1 MRQKPKVLLV
11 MVFFM
16 TVWVFQAAAEEKPAS
31 KMQFVVEKLRADKRL
46 VVAEN
51 MQLTEAEAE
60 GFWPLFEQYQHELF
74 LLRARTLQL
83 INDYASVYNAGMTE
97 DKARALLDEMM
108 AIESLGLTLRQ
119 VYLPDFRNV
128 LPDIKVVRY
137 YQIENKI
144 NAALMC
150 QLASD
155 IPLIKTTNQ

>member
-1 MRQKPKVLLV
+1 
-11 MVFFM
+11 
-16 TVWVFQAAAEEKPAS
+16 
-31 KMQFVVEKLRADKRL
+31 MQFVVEKLLADKRL

-51 MQLTEAEAE
+51 MQLTEAEAG

-74 LLRARTLQL
+74 LLRARTLRL
-83 INDYASVYNAGMTE
+83 INDYASVYNTGMTE

-119 VYLPDFRNV
+119 VYLPDFRTV

-144 NAALMC
+144 NAALMY
-150 QLASD
+150 QLASE
-155 IPLIKTTNQ
+155 IPLIRTTNQ